1 MLDIKTAAA
10 WRGYELIDRDGDKIG
25 TIGEIYLDHETNE
38 PEWATVKTGL
48 FGTRQTF
55 VPIRDAISEGEI
67 VRVPFEKSHV
77 KDAPNVDPEQ
87 QLSQAEERELYD
99 HYGVGY
105 SQERSGSQLP
115 EAGSARAGAGGQPTA
130 GRASDRRSRPA
141 RAARNAA
148 TSHPAPPT
156 RTGKRPPYRLARWR
170 DRARRRGR
178 ARSRRGAIAHAR
190 GGRARRGRAGRERSR

>member
-1 MLDIKTAAA
+1 MPDIKTAAA
-10 WRGYELIDRDGDKIG
+10 WRGFELIDRDGDKIG

-105 SQERSGSQLP
+105 SQERCGSQLP
-115 EAGSARAGAGGQPTA
+115 EAGVGAGQEPVA
-130 GRASDRRSRPA
+130 AAPGR
-141 RAARNAA
+141 
-148 TSHPAPPT
+148 
-156 RTGKRPPYRLARWR
+156 
-170 DRARRRGR
+170 
-178 ARSRRGAIAHAR
+178 
-190 GGRARRGRAGRERSR
+190 